1 MEMWQIICLTAL
13 VLTAIL
19 MVILIRNLRMMKE
32 IWQEKEEEECEYPKE
47 DKMTEHQKVFIGNI
61 VHEMKTPLTA
71 ILTFA
76 EILSVKTDITEKE
89 RRNYS
94 SYIHEEAIHLKD
106 MSEKLL
112 QLVQFEG
119 TNLKKTELSLKQ
131 IIFEVLMAEQA
142 ICEKEGISLE
152 QELCECKLNGEK
164 DLLKSLFYNLID
176 NARNASRENGK
187 ILVHMEYGHKEEIK
201 IQIIDY
207 GTGIPQEEI
216 AHILKPFYTVKQAT
230 SKKLHGTGLGLPLCQ
245 RIIEYHNGKLEIESQ
260 LGQGST
266 FTVRLPV

>member
-1 MEMWQIICLTAL
+1 MEIWQIICLTAL
-13 VLTAIL
+13 GLTAIL

-32 IWQEKEEEECEYPKE
+32 IWEEKEEEFEYLKKDE
-47 DKMTEHQKVFIGNI
+47 MTKHQKVFIGEI
-61 VHEMKTPLTA
+61 AHEMKTPLTA

-76 EILSVKTDITEKE
+76 EILSVKPNITEEE

-94 SYIHEEAIHLKD
+94 GYIHEEAVHLKD

-119 TNLKKTELSLKQ
+119 TNLEKKEISLKQ
-131 IIFEVLMAEQA
+131 IIYEVLTTEQV
-142 ICEKEGISLE
+142 ICEKEGILLE
-152 QELCECKLNGEK
+152 QRLCECKLNGEK
-164 DLLKSLFYNLID
+164 DLLKSLFYNLVD
-176 NARNASRENGK
+176 NARNASKENGK
-187 ILVHMEYGHKEEIK
+187 ILIHMEYEEKEEVK
-201 IQIIDY
+201 IRVIDY
-207 GTGIPQEEI
+207 GIGIPKEEL
-216 AHILKPFYTVKQAT
+216 AHILKPFYTVKQSA

-260 LGQGST
+260 LGQGSI

>member
-13 VLTAIL
+13 VLTVIL

-32 IWQEKEEEECEYPKE
+32 IWQLKEEDCAFTKEEELAEY
-47 DKMTEHQKVFIGNI
+47 QKVFIGDI
-61 VHEMKTPLTA
+61 AHEMKTPLTA

-76 EILSVKTDITEKE
+76 EILSVKADITDEE
-89 RRNYS
+89 RRQYS
-94 SYIHEEAIHLKD
+94 GYIHEQAVHLKS

-119 TNLKKTELSLKQ
+119 ANLEKKELSLKQ
-131 IIFEVLMAEQA
+131 IIFEVLTAERA
-142 ICEKEGISLE
+142 ICEKEGIALE
-152 QELCECKLNGEK
+152 QELCECRLNGEK

-176 NARNASRENGK
+176 NARNASTENGK
-187 ILVHMEYGHKEEIK
+187 ILVHMEYGNKEEVK

-207 GTGIPQEEI
+207 GTGIAQEEM
-216 AHILKPFYTVKQAT
+216 AHILKPFYTVKQVA

-245 RIIEYHNGKLEIESQ
+245 KIIEYHNGKLEIESQ
-260 LGQGST
+260 PGQGST